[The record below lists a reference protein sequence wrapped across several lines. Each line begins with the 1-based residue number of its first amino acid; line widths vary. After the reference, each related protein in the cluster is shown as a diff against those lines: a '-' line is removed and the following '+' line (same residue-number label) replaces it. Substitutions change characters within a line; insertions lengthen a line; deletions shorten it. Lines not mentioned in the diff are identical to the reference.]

1 MMRTIDGL
9 RVKEVHFR
17 SLTEQFDSA
26 TAHGRF
32 ALQMHGAM
40 AEYFLDL
47 NRERTMEGLKA
58 ALARGRKG
66 GRPKKLSEADL
77 EAARAMLAA
86 GTISVAEIA
95 KRMGVN
101 RDTFYSY
108 FPRARANSI
117 AVKP

>member
-1 MMRTIDGL
+1 
-9 RVKEVHFR
+9 
-17 SLTEQFDSA
+17 
-26 TAHGRF
+26 
-32 ALQMHGAM
+32 
-40 AEYFLDL
+40 
-47 NRERTMEGLKA
+47 MEGLKA